1 MDERGARKV
10 SAVLLGGGALLL
22 GVNHW
27 SAVDDQKAYIWAI
40 LVGPSAVLIGIAGLV
55 DPRIALAIGKY
66 GTHLPLAF
74 KLGAA
79 AIVVLGLGLSAL
91 LALRVYHL

>member
-1 MDERGARKV
+1 M
-10 SAVLLGGGALLL
+10 L

-27 SAVDDQKAYIWAI
+27 SVVDDGKAYVWAI
-40 LVGPSAVLIGIAGLV
+40 LVGPSAVLIGIAGVV
-55 DPRIALAIGKY
+55 DPRIALATGKY

-74 KLGAA
+74 RLAAA
-79 AIVVLGLGLSAL
+79 AIIALGLGLSAL